1 MSLQQSQGVVCKE
14 MKNLIDYAI
23 VDAFTDEAFKG
34 NPAAVCYLLAPKEAR
49 WMQQVAAEFNLSQ
62 TAFLVRRSA
71 HGGGE
76 GGEEPLLQDE
86 ENAAEKNENNH
97 DMKSAAALNCT
108 ANLTLSSSPN
118 NKEVDQLH
126 HAASATPDL
135 EKVSEYDL
143 RWFTPAAEVDLCG
156 HATLATAHLLFSSD
170 IVKGTVIHFHTKSG
184 ILPVHKV
191 LGADGEWEGKVELNF
206 PITVTSSCSPSLLLP
221 LTKTLR
227 DVEVIFMGKTAA
239 GHLLVELSSAD
250 HVKGLEVWSDE
261 VVNSD
266 CFGMIVTA
274 SCSSA
279 KDSRYDFVSRFFC
292 PKLLVDE
299 DPVCGS
305 AHCAPAPYWAAKLG
319 RQQLR
324 AYQASKRGGVLDL
337 KVDMEARRVYI
348 QGGAVLVMA
357 GIFVDTS

>member
-76 GGEEPLLQDE
+76 GGEEPLQQDE

-126 HAASATPDL
+126 HAACKYKSCT
-135 EKVSEYDL
+135 KKI
-143 RWFTPAAEVDLCG
+143 C
-156 HATLATAHLLFSSD
+156 
-170 IVKGTVIHFHTKSG
+170 VIT
-184 ILPVHKV
+184 
-191 LGADGEWEGKVELNF
+191 
-206 PITVTSSCSPSLLLP
+206 ITVLHYLPGKPSYTGIPPGEFLL
-221 LTKTLR
+221 
-227 DVEVIFMGKTAA
+227 
-239 GHLLVELSSAD
+239 
-250 HVKGLEVWSDE
+250 
-261 VVNSD
+261 
-266 CFGMIVTA
+266 C
-274 SCSSA
+274 
-279 KDSRYDFVSRFFC
+279 
-292 PKLLVDE
+292 
-299 DPVCGS
+299 
-305 AHCAPAPYWAAKLG
+305 
-319 RQQLR
+319 
-324 AYQASKRGGVLDL
+324 
-337 KVDMEARRVYI
+337 
-348 QGGAVLVMA
+348 
-357 GIFVDTS
+357 

>member
-1 MSLQQSQGVVCKE
+1 MSLQQSQGVCKE
-14 MKNLIDYAI
+14 KKNLLIDYAYL
-23 VDAFTDEAFKG
+23 DAFTDEPFKG
-34 NPAAVCYLLAPKEAR
+34 NPAAVCYLLSPKDAR

-71 HGGGE
+71 HGGG
-76 GGEEPLLQDE
+76 GEELLLQGN
-86 ENAAEKNENNH
+86 ENAAGRDEDSHE
-97 DMKSAAALNCT
+97 MKSAAALNCT
-108 ANLTLSSSPN
+108 ANLRVSSSPN
-118 NKEVDQLH
+118 NKEVEKLH
-126 HAASATPDL
+126 HAASATADL

-156 HATLATAHLLFSSD
+156 HATLATAHLLYASD
-170 IVKGTVIHFHTKSG
+170 VVKGTVIHFHTKSG

-227 DVEVIFMGKTAA
+227 NVDVIFMGKSAA

-261 VVNSD
+261 VVTSD
-266 CFGMIVTA
+266 CFGLIIT
-274 SCSSA
+274 A
-279 KDSRYDFVSRFFC
+279 KDSHYDFVSRFFC
-292 PKLLVDE
+292 PKLLINE

-305 AHCAPAPYWAAKLG
+305 AHCALAPYWAAKLG
-319 RQQLR
+319 KQQLR

-357 GIFVDTS
+357 GVFVDTF

>member
-1 MSLQQSQGVVCKE
+1 MSLQQRQGVVCKE
-14 MKNLIDYAI
+14 TKNLIDYAL

-49 WMQQVAAEFNLSQ
+49 WMQQVAAEFNLSE
-62 TAFLVRRSA
+62 TAFLWYF
-71 HGGGE
+71 
-76 GGEEPLLQDE
+76 D
-86 ENAAEKNENNH
+86 
-97 DMKSAAALNCT
+97 AAAT
-108 ANLTLSSSPN
+108 AN
-118 NKEVDQLH
+118 
-126 HAASATPDL
+126 L

-156 HATLATAHLLFSSD
+156 HATLATAHLLFASE
-170 IVKGTVIHFHTKSG
+170 IVKDTVIHFHTKSG

-221 LTKTLR
+221 LTKTLQ

-261 VVNSD
+261 VANSD
-266 CFGMIVTA
+266 CFGMIITA

-279 KDSRYDFVSRFFC
+279 KDSHYDFVSRFFC
-292 PKLLVDE
+292 PKLLVNE

-305 AHCAPAPYWAAKLG
+305 AHCALAPYWAAKLG

-357 GIFVDTS
+357 GIF

>member
-76 GGEEPLLQDE
+76 GGEGGEEPLLQDE

-126 HAASATPDL
+126 HAACKYKSCT
-135 EKVSEYDL
+135 KKI
-143 RWFTPAAEVDLCG
+143 C
-156 HATLATAHLLFSSD
+156 
-170 IVKGTVIHFHTKSG
+170 VIT
-184 ILPVHKV
+184 
-191 LGADGEWEGKVELNF
+191 
-206 PITVTSSCSPSLLLP
+206 ITVYITSQGNPP
-221 LTKTLR
+221 IQ
-227 DVEVIFMGKTAA
+227 EF
-239 GHLLVELSSAD
+239 LLVNSSY
-250 HVKGLEVWSDE
+250 V
-261 VVNSD
+261 
-266 CFGMIVTA
+266 
-274 SCSSA
+274 
-279 KDSRYDFVSRFFC
+279 
-292 PKLLVDE
+292 
-299 DPVCGS
+299 
-305 AHCAPAPYWAAKLG
+305 
-319 RQQLR
+319 
-324 AYQASKRGGVLDL
+324 
-337 KVDMEARRVYI
+337 RV
-348 QGGAVLVMA
+348 
-357 GIFVDTS
+357 